1 MLKVIYLYLRT
12 YRHFIKH
19 SSKLHK
25 FLANVNTTSAFL
37 SKMFDVGD
45 LPVPTFGN
53 CVLKTGEI
61 KWPLKLYRPTFLR
74 FLALSCGAVSLRA
87 ARKTLEQTPQLKFS
101 KSIISVCYG
110 SVVHNLLC
118 NKSKSQ
124 HQASGR
130 TTSPPIPCD
139 ILVDDNMIARFP
151 VLLIYRTC
159 SLALVAISGSNCT
172 ILQMY
177 TGLNTVQETEAT
189 KHHINRSKL
198 KPWSAL
204 GVF

>member
-1 MLKVIYLYLRT
+1 MLEVIYLYLRT

-74 FLALSCGAVSLRA
+74 F
-87 ARKTLEQTPQLKFS
+87 
-101 KSIISVCYG
+101 
-110 SVVHNLLC
+110 
-118 NKSKSQ
+118 
-124 HQASGR
+124 
-130 TTSPPIPCD
+130 
-139 ILVDDNMIARFP
+139 
-151 VLLIYRTC
+151 
-159 SLALVAISGSNCT
+159 
-172 ILQMY
+172 
-177 TGLNTVQETEAT
+177 
-189 KHHINRSKL
+189 
-198 KPWSAL
+198 
-204 GVF
+204 